1 MYVGGGGFYL
11 DKGKLIT
18 WGSTDDEGQS
28 YVASGKHVVK
38 FFKIIVYLVS
48 SFNLFCY
55 EICSNI
61 VFVLE
66 FDWLRKLQSL
76 FLFPRRLQSFRLL
89 PDGHIVR
96 L

>member
-48 SFNLFCY
+48 SLTF
-55 EICSNI
+55 
-61 VFVLE
+61 FVMK
-66 FDWLRKLQSL
+66 FVPIL
-76 FLFPRRLQSFRLL
+76 FLFLNSI
-89 PDGHIVR
+89 G
-96 L
+96 